1 MCVCCTVGHRS
12 CLLVRKDCRL
22 CPVHTLPDF
31 SQRLTI
37 CGRCIWGH
45 TLSALPPKNYSTK
58 IDDSRSQVY
67 WEVEGMNFRV
77 DRQGVPPSPWSSSL
91 VQFSPGTVLIYCY
104 AKSKA
109 VVQGH
114 QAYPCLLGFVSWLL
128 AQCQRSF
135 SRKENVTN
143 IQDEKTKFL
152 FITSRMNSKWSE

>member
-1 MCVCCTVGHRS
+1 MSTSAIYVSSIFWNSSRLMPSKYIQWGYQSPLQLEAFYPVCVCCTVGHRS

-114 QAYPCLLGFVSWLL
+114 QAYPCLLGFVS
-128 AQCQRSF
+128 
-135 SRKENVTN
+135 
-143 IQDEKTKFL
+143 
-152 FITSRMNSKWSE
+152 